1 MAGTMPPDR
10 RPAYPFHGAMKIT
23 TLIPAYKTKYLA
35 ELLTGLL
42 TQTRPSERVI
52 VSDDSPDGSFGAL
65 LRDGPMA
72 RFAARLPLEIHPGP
86 RAGAYENFKH
96 LVKLWGGQTELFHIH
111 LDDDVIYPD
120 FYAQHRLAHATGDPI
135 SCSVSARWTANEKGQ
150 PIEGMPIPESI
161 FHAQARMMSVGPMA
175 LISST
180 VPYCQNWL
188 GEFSNCVIR
197 AEHAGLLA
205 DTQFAGVSYAGL
217 WDLGFFI
224 AATLR
229 QPVAYIQD
237 RLGYFRAGGEGH
249 SAQVNGKHMKA
260 AHLGYAALGVGLKRL
275 GRLNEAQAKLCY
287 EGIASAL
294 MARYSSQDDMKPFAA
309 VLMRMARQDPAAQD
323 EFVTAWHAFLKLHG
337 F

>member
-1 MAGTMPPDR
+1 MAGTTGPGQRLDHSI
-10 RPAYPFHGAMKIT
+10 YGAMQIT

-65 LRDGPMA
+65 LREGPLA
-72 RFAARLPLEIHPGP
+72 RFASRLPLEIHAGP

-96 LVKLWGGQTELFHIH
+96 LVKLWGGQTELVHIH

-120 FYAQHRLAHATGDPI
+120 FYAQHRLAHATGDSI

-150 PIEGMPIPESI
+150 PIEGMPIPDGI

-188 GEFSNCVIR
+188 GEFSNCVFR
-197 AEHAGLLA
+197 AEHAGLLS
-205 DTQFAGVSYAGL
+205 DTQFGGVSYAGL

-224 AATLR
+224 AASLR
-229 QPVAYIQD
+229 QPLAYIQD

-260 AHLGYAALGVGLKRL
+260 AHLGYAALGVGLERL
-275 GRLNEAQAKLCY
+275 GRMNEAQARLCY
-287 EGIASAL
+287 DGIASAL
-294 MARYSSQDDMKPFAA
+294 AARYGGQEDMQPFAA
-309 VLMRMARQDPAAQD
+309 LLARMARGDADARD
-323 EFVTAWHAFLKLHG
+323 AFVDAWQAFLTLHG

>member
-1 MAGTMPPDR
+1 MAWTLGPELRLAHTFEGDMQ
-10 RPAYPFHGAMKIT
+10 IT

-65 LRDGPMA
+65 LRDGPLA
-72 RFAARLPLEIHPGP
+72 RFASRLPLEIHPGP

-96 LVKLWGGQTELFHIH
+96 LVKLWDGQTELVHMH

-120 FYAQHRLAHATGDPI
+120 FYAQHRLAHATGDSI

-150 PIEGMPIPESI
+150 PIEGMPIPEGI

-188 GEFSNCVIR
+188 GEFSNCVFR

-205 DTQFAGVSYAGL
+205 DTQFGGVSYAGL

-224 AATLR
+224 AASLR

-260 AHLGYAALGVGLKRL
+260 AHLGYAALGVGLARL
-275 GRLNEAQAKLCY
+275 GRMNEAQARLCY
-287 EGIASAL
+287 DGIEAAL
-294 MARYSSQDDMKPFAA
+294 RARYAGEPDMQPFADI
-309 VLMRMARQDPAAQD
+309 LGRMARQESGACDD
-323 EFVTAWHAFLKLHG
+323 FVAAWHAFLMLHG